1 MSFVFCNYE
10 IVSDFEFCASD
21 SVVFNEQ
28 KLAKT
33 CPHENGE
40 KKFLEGN
47 TISATIPTDSSNNPS
62 SPLSVPLV
70 CRGCSFETRPP

>member
-62 SPLSVPLV
+62 LPLSVLLVFPVCNPETLPL
-70 CRGCSFETRPP
+70 